1 MSDVVIAAL
10 IGSSGA
16 VLATIP
22 VMTMGLVTHGK
33 LNSLKIEVDG
43 KMSSLIE
50 SIRES
55 ARMQGVLEEKNR
67 DKSGDASKRG

>member
-55 ARMQGVLEEKNR
+55 ARMQGVLEEKDR

>member
-55 ARMQGVLEEKNR
+55 ARMQGVLEEK
-67 DKSGDASKRG
+67 DIADAERA